1 MHGET
6 SREIPSTSLRAGS
19 SLRLKNGFSQDD
31 AIYMGEHETQFTA
44 CFRILASMQ
53 REFPEVPLV
62 GVGAIIIEDSRVVL
76 VKRLYPPLQAQWSI
90 PGGVLEVG
98 ELVREAAIREARE
111 ETGLTVD
118 PGDLLGVYDRILR
131 NPEKRVQYHYVLIDF
146 LCRRVAGDLAAAS
159 DAAEV
164 RWFTREELPA
174 LKLAEDTLDV
184 ILKGFATAGTGL

>member
-1 MHGET
+1 
-6 SREIPSTSLRAGS
+6 
-19 SLRLKNGFSQDD
+19 
-31 AIYMGEHETQFTA
+31 
-44 CFRILASMQ
+44 MQ

-76 VKRLYPPLQAQWSI
+76 VKRLYPPLQAEWSI

-98 ELVREAAIREARE
+98 ERVRDAAMREARE
-111 ETGLTVD
+111 ETGLIVEA
-118 PGDLLGVYDRILR
+118 GELLGVYDRIVR
-131 NPEKRVQYHYVLIDF
+131 NPEQRVQYHYVLVDF

-174 LKLAEDTLDV
+174 LKLAEDTVEV
-184 ILKGFATAGTGL
+184 IHRGFAKLGSRS

>member
-1 MHGET
+1 
-6 SREIPSTSLRAGS
+6 
-19 SLRLKNGFSQDD
+19 
-31 AIYMGEHETQFTA
+31 
-44 CFRILASMQ
+44 MQ

-62 GVGAIIIEDSRVVL
+62 GVGALVIEDSRVLL
-76 VKRLYPPLQAQWSI
+76 VKRAHPPLQAEWSI

-98 ELVREAAIREARE
+98 ELVREAAAREAHE
-111 ETGLTVD
+111 ETGLTVE
-118 PGDLLGVYDRILR
+118 PGELLGVYDRVLR
-131 NPEKRVQYHYVLIDF
+131 NAEKRVQYHYVLIDF

-184 ILKGFATAGTGL
+184 ISKGFDKAGHGS